1 MSEVFVKLV
10 TAEFRYNSTATK
22 LKEEQRQIRN
32 EVQMLETKLKA
43 ALTMQDEQVTNMVQE
58 LMEKHNSLE
67 FKLDEVAI
75 GEEEW
80 ESRIASSRVVE
91 EVRVS
96 VRVLEGALSNMTA
109 VTGKELKE
117 IKANFGALKDEVE
130 KVQNELCEKVQNVTI
145 MFEDA
150 KESSEESITVMKR
163 EINGSSSLSAT
174 QQESIDRLTT
184 QVTRQGQ
191 SVNQLSDSVTDQG
204 ERLDNLT
211 STVEEQDTCI
221 ASLKE
226 DVEWIKSGE

>member
-1 MSEVFVKLV
+1 
-10 TAEFRYNSTATK
+10 
-22 LKEEQRQIRN
+22 
-32 EVQMLETKLKA
+32 MLDTKLKA

-67 FKLDEVAI
+67 LKLDEVVI

-80 ESRIASSRVVE
+80 ESRIASSGVVE

-96 VRVLEGALSNMTA
+96 VRVLEGAFSNMTA
-109 VTGKELKE
+109 VTGKDLKE

-150 KESSEESITVMKR
+150 KESSEESITVIKR
-163 EINGSSSLSAT
+163 EKNGSRSLAAT

-191 SVNQLSDSVTDQG
+191 SVNQLNDSVTDQG
-204 ERLDNLT
+204 KRLDNLT
-211 STVEEQDTCI
+211 SIVEEQDTCI

-226 DVEWIKSGE
+226 DVDWIKSGE